1 MIIIRILFICN
12 ILLRKNWLP
21 LKKYV
26 FTYITN
32 KNQHMNERTK
42 TNLAFL
48 YACLIDYGPIL
59 NEKLLEIYPLFITD
73 GTSSFVK
80 ILNIQELQISSS

>member
-1 MIIIRILFICN
+1 MIIFILTQLAVYFSW
-12 ILLRKNWLP
+12 KNWLP

>member
-1 MIIIRILFICN
+1 
-12 ILLRKNWLP
+12 
-21 LKKYV
+21 
-26 FTYITN
+26 
-32 KNQHMNERTK
+32 MNERTK

-48 YACLIDYGPIL
+48 YACLIDYVPIL